1 VSGLTANVAAR
12 RGAFTLAVDLHAPSA
27 RTLAVLG
34 RNGAGKSTLLDVL
47 VGRLRPERG
56 EVRIGDRVLSDAAER
71 IHVPP
76 ERRRVGLLSQAPSLF
91 PHLSAQENVAFA
103 PRAAGASRIGAR
115 EEAVRLLDAVGLR
128 GLEDRRPARLS
139 GGQQQRVAL
148 ARALAA
154 RPDVLLLDE
163 PFSALDVSTAADMR
177 MLTAETLERTGTT
190 AVVVTHDV
198 VDALSL
204 GHSCVVLDAGRVVDG
219 GDLAG
224 VLGMPRSPFVAA
236 LAGMNLL
243 AGEAA
248 GDGVVH
254 TDDGLVLRGHEIGV
268 LRPGHR
274 SFAAF
279 PPAAVRLGSPHAA
292 EPAGSAVGSTAG
304 SAAAP
309 ALAAVVE
316 GWELGTAGIRVRF
329 RDGLLADVPP
339 AEFASLRLRR
349 GDRVHLVVPPEA
361 VSVYAAGEP
370 VSGADEAS
378 ATVHDVGRGR
388 LR

>member
-1 VSGLTANVAAR
+1 VTGLTANVAAR
-12 RGAFTLAVDLHAPSA
+12 RGAFTLAVDLHAASA

-34 RNGAGKSTLLDVL
+34 PNGAGKSTLLDVL

-56 EVRIGDRVLSDAAER
+56 EVRVGDRVLSDAAER